1 MNVEKKDWALLFLTN
16 ADKKN
21 LSIDDKPNS
30 ALVSVENFQKFYGYT
45 YTSWAQFASGMFV
58 IWNSLFDH
66 NVC

>member
-1 MNVEKKDWALLFLTN
+1 MDEKDLVLLFLTN
-16 ADKKN
+16 ADKKNN

-30 ALVSVENFQKFYGYT
+30 ALVSVENFPKFYGYT

-58 IWNSLFDH
+58 IWNILFDH